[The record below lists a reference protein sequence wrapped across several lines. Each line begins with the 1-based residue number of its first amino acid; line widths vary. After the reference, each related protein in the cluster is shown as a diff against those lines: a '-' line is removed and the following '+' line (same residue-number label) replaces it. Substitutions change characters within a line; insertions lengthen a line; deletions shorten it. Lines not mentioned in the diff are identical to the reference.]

1 MAPRTQAD
9 GNIRLEWAGLAGD
22 ILDSTV
28 QVAILAFREPYL
40 RINDVMAGESWK
52 GISGRTVSAR
62 FLTLAER
69 RPVVLTSAISPR
81 PDRIDPAASQAGLQ
95 RSVQ

>member
-40 RINDVMAGESWK
+40 RINDVMGWGKLEGDLWAHRLGK
-52 GISGRTVSAR
+52 IFNSG
-62 FLTLAER
+62 
-69 RPVVLTSAISPR
+69 
-81 PDRIDPAASQAGLQ
+81 
-95 RSVQ
+95 